1 MLTELFTSR
10 TRIHLFLK
18 LFLNPQISC
27 YLRELA
33 REFNLTPNALKEE
46 LDNLS
51 RAGYLKKEQRGQYI
65 FYKANTNHPFFPEI
79 NSIIKK
85 YYGIDK
91 IVEHVLNGLGK
102 VEALYA
108 LDDYAE
114 GRDSG
119 LIDVLIV
126 GDVNMET
133 LQTLRPSI
141 EREIKRKIRVLVM
154 SGQEFDES
162 REMLLKRP
170 NWRIL

>member
-51 RAGYLKKEQRGQYI
+51 RAGYLLKEQRGQYI
-65 FYKANTNHPFFPEI
+65 FYQANTDHPFFPEI
-79 NSIIKK
+79 SSIIKK

-91 IVEHVLNGLGK
+91 IVEHVL
-102 VEALYA
+102 
-108 LDDYAE
+108 
-114 GRDSG
+114 
-119 LIDVLIV
+119 
-126 GDVNMET
+126 T
-133 LQTLRPSI
+133 LQRYITHLLQCSKFPFPM
-141 EREIKRKIRVLVM
+141 REIRPMVLH
-154 SGQEFDES
+154 
-162 REMLLKRP
+162 LYP
-170 NWRIL
+170 

>member
-18 LFLNPQISC
+18 LFLNPNISC

-51 RAGYLKKEQRGQYI
+51 RAGYLKKEQRGQNI
-65 FYKANTNHPFFPEI
+65 FYKANTEHPFFPEI

-91 IVEHVLNGLGK
+91 IVEHVLNGLGE
-102 VEALYA
+102 VEAVYT

-126 GDVNMET
+126 GDVNVGT
-133 LQTLRPSI
+133 IHSLKPTI
-141 EREIKRKIRVLVM
+141 EKEIKRKIRVMVM
-154 SGQEFDES
+154 SGREFEEN